1 MEVPGKL
8 VVRTY
13 APARR
18 WVVAAIVVLLGS
30 LALYVA
36 FELGRFKAGYDAMQA
51 AAERDALQRHIDQL
65 EQAAREMRV
74 KLAADEEARVADVRE
89 RDEVARTIGELQ
101 AQVERQQQDIE
112 FYRGMVAQPGQKD
125 PVVLSVQQFHVAAL
139 PVSQTYSLR
148 FSLNRLLRPGEPLN
162 GVIGITLGG
171 TQEGNDVTEDL
182 SALASGKKEIAVQ
195 CALHQCGGT
204 GGHAAGQLQAGA
216 GDNRTQT
223 QRHGP
228 LPADLRLECRPGLTC
243 SWRDRDVQ
251 ASG

>member
-1 MEVPGKL
+1 MEIPGKL

-18 WVVAAIVVLLGS
+18 WVVAAIMVLLGG

-51 AAERDALQRHIDQL
+51 AAERDALQRRIDQQ
-65 EQAAREMRV
+65 EQSTREMRV
-74 KLAADEEARVADVRE
+74 QLAAGEEARVADVRE
-89 RDEVARTIGELQ
+89 RDEVARAIGELQ

-125 PVVLSVQQFHVAAL
+125 PVMLSVQQFHISAL

-148 FSLNRLLRPGEPLN
+148 FSLNRLMRPGEPLN

-171 TQEGNDVTEDL
+171 TLDGNDTSEDL
-182 SALASGKKEIAVQ
+182 AALAGGKREVPFSVRYTSAVE
-195 CALHQCGGT
+195 
-204 GGHAAGQLQAGA
+204 
-216 GDNRTQT
+216 QT
-223 QRHGP
+223 VT
-228 LPADLRLECRPGLTC
+228 LPANFKPERVTIELKPKGMGPYRQTFVWNVDPG
-243 SWRDRDVQ
+243 
-251 ASG
+251 